1 MTEER
6 ADTAG
11 VRVPPPLIFFV
22 PLAVGLLLSHWAP
35 TEYVDPSVAHWTGG
49 ALIAIGLAVALS
61 AVYNFGRAGTN
72 LRPDRPSSALVRTG
86 PYRFTRNPMYLSM
99 TIVYLGV
106 ALMMQ
111 SVWSFLLLPLVIAL
125 IQTQVIRR
133 EEAYMERRFGAEYV
147 RFKRKVRRWI

>member
-11 VRVPPPLIFFV
+11 VRVPPPLVFFV
-22 PLAVGLLLSHWAP
+22 PLAVGLLLSHWIP
-35 TEYVDPSVAHWTGG
+35 TAYMDHAAANWVGG
-49 ALIAIGLAVALS
+49 TLIALGLTVALS
-61 AVYNFGRAGTN
+61 AVYNFIHAGTN
-72 LRPDRPSSALVRTG
+72 LRPDRPSSALVRGG

-106 ALMMQ
+106 ALMIQ
-111 SVWSFLLLPLVIAL
+111 SAWSLLLLPLVVAF

-147 RFKRKVRRWI
+147 RFKREVRRWI

>member
-1 MTEER
+1 
-6 ADTAG
+6 
-11 VRVPPPLIFFV
+11 
-22 PLAVGLLLSHWAP
+22 
-35 TEYVDPSVAHWTGG
+35 
-49 ALIAIGLAVALS
+49 
-61 AVYNFGRAGTN
+61 
-72 LRPDRPSSALVRTG
+72 
-86 PYRFTRNPMYLSM
+86 MYLSM